1 MVIHVVSLPEMHAL
15 PENDLIKKAQEGH
28 PLAFRYLVERHQ
40 QMTYTLAYRFLND
53 SDDAKDI
60 VQEAFIRLWKN
71 LDKYKPEIKLSTWL
85 YKITTN
91 LCLDKIKSKH
101 HQQRN
106 HQVRENYELPDPS
119 NPVKEMEQEELA
131 RIIHQAAQA
140 LTPKQQAVFILR
152 DLHGLSTQ
160 EIEDTLN
167 MSSEKIKSNL
177 YYARIAM
184 QEKLK
189 KIFFTPSTPIHHEL

>member
-1 MVIHVVSLPEMHAL
+1 MHAL
-15 PENDLIKKAQEGH
+15 PETDLIKKAQEGH

-40 QMTYTLAYRFLND
+40 QMTYALAYRFLNNT
-53 SDDAKDI
+53 DDAKDI
-60 VQEAFIRLWKN
+60 VQEAFIRIWKN
-71 LDKYKPEIKLSTWL
+71 LDTYKSEIKFSTWL

-106 HQVRENYELPDPS
+106 NHVRENFEIQDPS
-119 NPVKEMEQEELA
+119 TPEKELEQEELA
-131 RIIHQAAQA
+131 RIIHQAAQT

-152 DLHGLSTQ
+152 DLHGLTTE
-160 EIEDTLN
+160 EIEETLN
-167 MSSEKIKSNL
+167 MSSGKIKSNL

-189 KIFFTPSTPIHHEL
+189 HIFFTPSTPIHHEL